1 MGRNR
6 KKPVR
11 RRLEKRQKRSRQKKK
26 NGLFDKVTMVIL
38 VVAVCIFAFSLYQLV
53 RTMVPYYSGGKE
65 YDKLKNK
72 AITVQEQTD
81 DPGDVSGDTFKVDF
95 DVLLQ
100 ENPDTVAWIR
110 FDEPSIISYP
120 VVKSADNK
128 EYLTKTFSANDNKL
142 GAIFMDM
149 RNQND
154 FSDRNTFIYGHNM
167 KVGGEMFS
175 QLNEYASEDFY
186 KAHPYFYIYTPD
198 GKTRT
203 YEVFS
208 ARVVK
213 DSAEVYNLNI
223 TTDEEFEAYLAECK
237 STSNYVTSPG
247 VDRNSKIVSLSTCT
261 NVNEDERF
269 LLQGVLIKEE

>member
-38 VVAVCIFAFSLYQLV
+38 VVAVCVFAFSLYQLV

-81 DPGDVSGDTFKVDF
+81 DSGDDSGDTFKVDF

-149 RNQND
+149 RNTSD
-154 FSDRNTFIYGHNM
+154 FSDKNTMIYGHNM
-167 KVGGEMFS
+167 KNGSMFGKLKQMYESEKYKDSKYLWICTPNGKYRYEIFSMQYAKVGS
-175 QLNEYASEDFY
+175 DV
-186 KAHPYFYIYTPD
+186 YTL
-198 GKTRT
+198 
-203 YEVFS
+203 FS
-208 ARVVK
+208 AH
-213 DSAEVYNLNI
+213 
-223 TTDEEFEAYLAECK
+223 DEQFEAYVKKMAKQSKVDMKALGLGQDD
-237 STSNYVTSPG
+237 YVVT
-247 VDRNSKIVSLSTCT
+247 LSTCT
-261 NVNEDERF
+261 SDESVRF
-269 LLQGVLIKEE
+269 VVQARWVGTYK